1 MKSLLAPAP
10 RPDYSATTLAII
22 VTLAASAMCVFVA
35 ALVMP
40 EGYSWRSHVIS
51 ESAAQGLNRAWV
63 ARLGFVLFGFAVL
76 WLSISLRSVW
86 ARGAYWCHLA
96 FALFMV
102 STAVFSHKP
111 WLSEITYDPFEDLLH
126 SITATGMGFAF
137 SFGVLMRLLQR
148 EKSALRKKMFDIVAI
163 GSAVVLPAI
172 GGAEPQVA
180 GLAQRLL
187 FLIAYTWYGSE
198 AFSIPRATGTN

>member
-1 MKSLLAPAP
+1 MKFLLTPAPAP
-10 RPDYSATTLAII
+10 VNGVTFLAI
-22 VTLAASAMCVFVA
+22 VLMLAASAICVFVA

-40 EGYSWRSHVIS
+40 DGYSWRSHVIS

-86 ARGAYWCHLA
+86 ARGAYWCHLV

-111 WLSEITYDPFEDLLH
+111 WLGEIAYDPLEDLLH

-148 EKSALRKKMFDIVAI
+148 EKSALRNKMFDIVAI
-163 GSAVVLPAI
+163 GSAVMLPAI
-172 GGAEPQVA
+172 GGAEPQVV

-187 FLIAYTWYGSE
+187 FLIAYVWYGNE
-198 AFSIPRATGTN
+198 ALSIARATRSN